1 MPINLHLFSNP
12 GKVDISYIVESSRP
26 YLEKAKDPV
35 IAFMPLAS
43 LYAERWLEYTKTTF
57 KGLGRVET
65 INAELM
71 SQKEIETV
79 LRDCSVIY
87 ISGGNTF
94 LLNHRLH
101 TSGVMPYL
109 RKKIQAGLPVVGF
122 SAGTMVCGQNILT
135 AFDMNTVSTNFFDGL
150 KASPFN
156 FSCHYPLD
164 LHGQSEKDEWL
175 SDYHFFNDNP
185 IVMMCDDSYVRVDG
199 NKTTL
204 VRGEAYIWRKE
215 QEKEKLE
222 EGKVIP
228 A

>member
-1 MPINLHLFSNP
+1 M
-12 GKVDISYIVESSRP
+12 DISYIVESSRP
-26 YLEKAKDPV
+26 YLEKAKKPL

-43 LYAERWLEYTKTTF
+43 LYAERWLEFTKDAF
-57 KGLGRVET
+57 KGLGQIET

-71 SQKEIETV
+71 STKEIETI
-79 LRDCSVIY
+79 LRDCSVVY

-101 TSGVMPYL
+101 TSGIMPYL

-122 SAGTMVCGQNILT
+122 SAGTIVCGQNILT
-135 AFDMNTVSTNFFDGL
+135 ANDLNTVSTSFFEGL
-150 KASPFN
+150 KVSPFN
-156 FSCHYPLD
+156 FFCHYPLD
-164 LHGQSEKDEWL
+164 SHGQSIMDEWL

-185 IVMMCDDSYVRVDG
+185 IVMMCDDSYIRVNG

-204 VRGEAYIWRKE
+204 VHGEAYIWRKE

-222 EGKVIP
+222 ERKVIP
-228 A
+228 V